1 MLKTNILN
9 SYDTSNENK
18 IKTIYEKEIK
28 HLEKKIIVLD
38 DDPTGIQT
46 VNGVFVYTDWSYQT
60 IKNAFESNENM
71 FFILT
76 NSRSFTKEQTEKVHL
91 EIAKNISKVYKETK

>member
-60 IKNAFESNENM
+60 IKNAFES
-71 FFILT
+71 F
-76 NSRSFTKEQTEKVHL
+76 SF
-91 EIAKNISKVYKETK
+91 